1 MNVTE
6 ALKILQCA
14 AARKDDPPY
23 PVLLVCGFTPLHLA
37 TFLAAHLQQRLADYK
52 VSVQTGLFGDAIGTL
67 ETAAAQPTAGLQ
79 TVAVALEW
87 QDLDPRLG
95 FRSAGAWGPS
105 VMADIHTVVHTALE
119 RMAVVIEGLAAPVR
133 VVCSL
138 PTLPLPPLFHTPG
151 WQMADAELALEREL
165 VEFAGRCARRRG
177 FFLVN
182 RQRLAEESPA
192 AGRYDF
198 KSDVLTGLP
207 YTVTH
212 ADRLAGALARL
223 LAPPVPKKGLI
234 TDLDDTLWHGLVGE
248 IGPENVSWDLASH
261 YQLHG
266 LYQKLLASFLE
277 EGVLI
282 GIASKNDPEVARR
295 ALERSDLLLQADRV
309 FPVEIH
315 WDAKSGSVGRILRTW
330 NIGADSV
337 VFVDDSPME
346 LAEVVAAYP
355 GIECVRFP
363 AGDASAGYTLLSCLR
378 DLCGKPWL
386 AQEDAIR
393 IDSIRRGAEFQK
405 TAQDEASAEA
415 FLQQAE
421 ATITLDFSLFA
432 QRSTHSRT
440 GE

>member
-1 MNVTE
+1 MGV
-6 ALKILQCA
+6 
-14 AARKDDPPY
+14 P
-23 PVLLVCGFTPLHLA
+23 
-37 TFLAAHLQQRLADYK
+37 
-52 VSVQTGLFGDAIGTL
+52 
-67 ETAAAQPTAGLQ
+67 
-79 TVAVALEW
+79 
-87 QDLDPRLG
+87 
-95 FRSAGAWGPS
+95 
-105 VMADIHTVVHTALE
+105 
-119 RMAVVIEGLAAPVR
+119 
-133 VVCSL
+133 
-138 PTLPLPPLFHTPG
+138 
-151 WQMADAELALEREL
+151 
-165 VEFAGRCARRRG
+165 GRCARRRG
-177 FFLVN
+177 FYCVIGSAWRKNLQPRTLRFQI
-182 RQRLAEESPA
+182 RCM
-192 AGRYDF
+192 
-198 KSDVLTGLP
+198 TGLP

-355 GIECVRFP
+355 GIN
-363 AGDASAGYTLLSCLR
+363 ASGF
-378 DLCGKPWL
+378 
-386 AQEDAIR
+386 
-393 IDSIRRGAEFQK
+393 RRAMPR
-405 TAQDEASAEA
+405 QD
-415 FLQQAE
+415 
-421 ATITLDFSLFA
+421 TPC
-432 QRSTHSRT
+432 
-440 GE
+440 